1 MPTTAIANTIPNPR
15 VLVLGGGDVGSA
27 VAHLLFCR
35 GAAVLIAER
44 PRSPHARRG
53 MAFTD
58 ALFDGRAE
66 LEGVEAHCLPDAESV
81 VGCWMRRDALP
92 IVTLPEEQLLAALR
106 FDVLVDATMRRNHE
120 PADLRSLAPLAIGLG
135 PGYAP
140 GRNCHVAI
148 ETQWG
153 PRMGCVLHDAPAA
166 PRSGGPRALDG
177 VTRERFAI
185 APVPGTWHTRAVLE
199 QPVRAGDVLGQ
210 LAGHNICAPIDGTLR
225 GLARDG
231 VQVAAGQRLLEVDPR
246 NEPQVRG
253 LGERPLAIA
262 RGILTL
268 LEARPDVPME
278 QR

>member
-1 MPTTAIANTIPNPR
+1 MPTTAIGNTITGPR

-27 VAHLLFCR
+27 VAHLLFRR
-35 GAAVLIAER
+35 GVAVVIAER

-58 ALFDGRAE
+58 ALFDGRAM
-66 LEGVEAHCLPDAESV
+66 LDGVEACCLPDAESV
-81 VGCWMRRDALP
+81 VGCWLQGHALP
-92 IVTLPEEQLLAALR
+92 MVTLPEGDLLAALR
-106 FDVLVDATMRRNHE
+106 FDVLIDATMRRNHE
-120 PADLRSLAPLAIGLG
+120 PADLRLLAPLSIGIG
-135 PGYAP
+135 PGYEP

-153 PRMGCVLHDAPAA
+153 AMLGRVLRDAPAA

-185 APVPGTWHTRAVLE
+185 APAAGTWKTCAVLE
-199 QPVRAGDVLGQ
+199 QQVRAGEVLGE
-210 LAGHNICAPIDGTLR
+210 LAGHNVCAPIDGTLR

-231 VQVAAGQRLLEVDPR
+231 VQVMAGQRLVEVDPR
-246 NEPQVRG
+246 REPQVRG

-262 RGILTL
+262 QGVIAV
-268 LEARPDVPME
+268 LEAEAGMRGAG
-278 QR
+278 R